1 MSHPSVPAV
10 LRRYGTRPKKAL
22 GQHFLIN
29 DSLAKRIVQAADLD
43 EQSVVLEIGSGT
55 GILTRH
61 LLESAHHVVAV
72 EIDPLLHEVLRQEF
86 TGCRNLTLAHQNIL
100 DVDMAEV
107 CRIHDVHDLVVIG
120 NLPYNITGPVI
131 EHLMRYRPV
140 IRRAMLMTQE
150 EVGRRLTA
158 CPGGKIYGALSVIV
172 QYIYHVR
179 PLFHVS
185 AGNFLPRPAVESM
198 LIMMTP
204 HASPPVHV
212 YDETLLYQLIRG
224 AFQHRR
230 KMLHHAITRISQGSS
245 DVVASRTG
253 IDLRRRG
260 ETLSLDEFARLTN
273 VIWEIQDTGVPS
285 KRA

>member
-1 MSHPSVPAV
+1 MSYLSVPAV
-10 LRRYGTRPKKAL
+10 LRRYGIRPKKAL

-29 DSLAKRIVQAADLD
+29 DSLARRIVQAADID

-61 LLESAHHVVAV
+61 LIESANHVVAV
-72 EIDPLLHEVLRQEF
+72 EIDPLLHDVLRQEF
-86 TGCRNLTLAHQNIL
+86 AACQNLTLAHQDIL

-107 CRIHDVHDLVVIG
+107 CEVHDVHDLIVIG

-131 EHLMRYRPV
+131 GRLLQYRPV

-158 CPGGKIYGALSVIV
+158 PPGGKIYGALSVIV
-172 QYIYHVR
+172 QYAYHVR

-185 AGNFLPRPAVESM
+185 AENFLPRPAVQSIFIM
-198 LIMMTP
+198 LTP

-212 YDETLLYQLIRG
+212 HDETLFYQIIRG

-245 DVVASRTG
+245 DVVENRTG

-260 ETLSLDEFARLTN
+260 ETLSLDEFARLAN
-273 VIWEIQDTGVPS
+273 VIWEIQDTGASS